1 MIRRDSPDGRKIDR
15 TPTPDDLVDAPE
27 LAILGA
33 LESTLEL
40 VVRALV
46 CAHPELAD
54 PERPYWLRQ
63 ESRTTIAAE
72 TLVDQTAGMK
82 QAIIAYRESVEIRR
96 RDKAS
101 EHPDDL
107 PF

>member
-1 MIRRDSPDGRKIDR
+1 MIRRNSPSDRKIDR

-27 LAILGA
+27 LAILAA
-33 LESTLEL
+33 LENTLEL

-63 ESRTTIAAE
+63 ASRVATAAE
-72 TLVDQTAGMK
+72 NVVDLSVDMK
-82 QAIIAYRESVEIRR
+82 HAITTYREAIEIRR
-96 RDKAS
+96 RDEAS

>member
-1 MIRRDSPDGRKIDR
+1 MIRRDAPDGQTIDR

-27 LAILGA
+27 LAILAA

-54 PERPYWLRQ
+54 PERPFWLRRQ
-63 ESRTTIAAE
+63 SRTTIAAE
-72 TLVDQTAGMK
+72 TLADQAADMK
-82 QAIIAYRESVEIRR
+82 QAVTDYCEAIELQRQ
-96 RDKAS
+96 DQAS
-101 EHPDDL
+101 EYPGNL